1 MSPSLFFLLCLHLL
15 PQFIHAKSG
24 EQRDKQ
30 QSNTHKSPH
39 SVQLEA
45 LQSGKQLNTADDVYS
60 PKESP
65 PLPDMMDLDLDRRVR
80 LARGADE
87 DEQQS
92 TFSYSFESEWV
103 TMPQVTE
110 FSNTTKVETNDKDK
124 DKIDL
129 SANTSSP
136 DHDGTRLFNPFYPL
150 VESSYVAYAV
160 LFLAGL
166 VLAVGVVA
174 NMAVM
179 CVVWNNYYMRSA
191 WNYLLASVAFWD
203 FLVLVVCLPVVV
215 LNHLSNRRVL
225 GDITCRMV
233 PYMEV
238 VSLGITSFTLCA
250 LGIDRFHAATSSPE
264 PKARR
269 VEHCRSVLLKMLLV
283 WLAALLLSSP
293 EIFLW
298 QLSQTVSPSSG
309 RMVDSC
315 TITPSSPLSLYLP
328 DSLHSLLLRYHQGR
342 MWWCFGCY
350 FCLPVLFTVLCQ
362 MATRNVNSDSSSAQ
376 KKRSHDERS
385 DSQKRQQHQAVERQ
399 LNCTLLALAVVY
411 GVCALPE
418 HVCNITLAYTHL
430 TMSEVTAAV
439 LALLHHFLL
448 FLKCAVTPVLLLCL
462 CKALGQA
469 FMDCCCCCCQECQP
483 TTAQGSPGSAQAK
496 LKAANETSIFF
507 DKAKDTTAIL
517 SISS

>member
-1 MSPSLFFLLCLHLL
+1 MAQSLVFWLCLFL
-15 PQFIHAKSG
+15 PLHFIHAKSG
-24 EQRDKQ
+24 ELLNKQ
-30 QSNTHKSPH
+30 QSNSHITAPPERSR
-39 SVQLEA
+39 
-45 LQSGKQLNTADDVYS
+45 KQLQPVDDAYN
-60 PKESP
+60 PGERP
-65 PLPDMMDLDLDRRVR
+65 PLPDMVDLDLDQR
-80 LARGADE
+80 LRLVRGADE

-92 TFSYSFESEWV
+92 TFSHSFENEWV
-103 TMPQVTE
+103 TTPHVTD
-110 FSNTTKVETNDKDK
+110 FSNSTKVENNNENNLNT
-124 DKIDL
+124 
-129 SANTSSP
+129 NTSSP
-136 DHDGTRLFNPFYPL
+136 DDDGTGLHNPFYPL
-150 VESSYVAYAV
+150 VESSYVAYGV

-166 VLAVGVVA
+166 ILAVGVVA

-179 CVVWNNYYMRSA
+179 CVIWNNYYMRSA
-191 WNYLLASVAFWD
+191 WNYLLASIAFWD

-215 LNHLSNRRVL
+215 FNHLSNRRIL
-225 GDITCRMV
+225 ADITCCMV

-238 VSLGITSFTLCA
+238 VSLGMTSFTLCA
-250 LGIDRFHAATSSPE
+250 LGIDRFHAATSSPQ

-269 VEHCRSVLLKMLLV
+269 VERCRSVLLKMLLV
-283 WLAALLLSSP
+283 WFSALLLSSP

-298 QLSQTVSPSSG
+298 QLSQAVSASTG
-309 RMVDSC
+309 RVVDSC

-342 MWWCFGCY
+342 MWWSFGCY

-376 KKRSHDERS
+376 KKRNHDDRS
-385 DSQKRQQHQAVERQ
+385 NSQKHQQHQAVEQQ

-418 HVCNITLAYTHL
+418 HVCNITLAYMHIAI
-430 TMSEVTAAV
+430 SEGTAAILV
-439 LALLHHFLL
+439 LLHHFLL

-483 TTAQGSPGSAQAK
+483 TAAQGSPGSAQ
-496 LKAANETSIFF
+496 KAPNETTIFF
-507 DKAKDTTAIL
+507 DKAKDSSAIL

>member
-1 MSPSLFFLLCLHLL
+1 MTPWVGLWFCLYLPLLFTD
-15 PQFIHAKSG
+15 AKSVG
-24 EQRDKQ
+24 QPDSQLDIGDKP
-30 QSNTHKSPH
+30 SSRVK
-39 SVQLEA
+39 LEPLWIA
-45 LQSGKQLNTADDVYS
+45 KQLRTQDDAPNQS
-60 PKESP
+60 L
-65 PLPDMMDLDLDRRVR
+65 PLPELLDLDVDQHRR

-92 TFSYSFESEWV
+92 TFSQSFENDSV
-103 TMPQVTE
+103 TSPQATE
-110 FSNTTKVETNDKDK
+110 FDNVTKASAGDDSGDHDDTN
-124 DKIDL
+124 L
-129 SANTSSP
+129 HGNASSS
-136 DHDGTRLFNPFYPL
+136 DHDGPGLFNPFYPL
-150 VESSYVAYAV
+150 AESSYAAYAV

-166 VLAVGVVA
+166 VLAVGVVG

-179 CVVWNNYYMRSA
+179 CIVWNNYYMRSA
-191 WNYLLASVAFWD
+191 WNYLLASMAFWD
-203 FLVLVVCLPVVV
+203 FLVLVLCLPVVV
-215 LNHLSNRRVL
+215 LNQLSHRRIL

-233 PYMEV
+233 PYMEA

-250 LGIDRFHAATSSPE
+250 LGIDRFHAATSSSQ

-269 VEHCRSVLLKMLLV
+269 VERCRSVLLKLLLV

-298 QLSQTVSPSSG
+298 QLSQAVSPSTG
-309 RMVDSC
+309 RLVDSC

-362 MATRNVNSDSSSAQ
+362 MATRNVNSDSTSAQ
-376 KKRSHDERS
+376 KQRNQDDRSS
-385 DSQKRQQHQAVERQ
+385 NQKRQQHQAVERQ

-411 GVCALPE
+411 GICALPE
-418 HVCNITLAYTHL
+418 HVCNITLAYTHI
-430 TMSEVTAAV
+430 TVSEDTASM

-448 FLKCAVTPVLLLCL
+448 FFKSSVTPVLLLCL

-483 TTAQGSPGSAQAK
+483 TAAQGSPSSAK

-507 DKAKDTTAIL
+507 DKAKETSAIL